1 MYTADQVEAAYSAM
15 MIDNLRTEDDDP
27 ISEIRIYDE
36 NDQFDPTVTEAAQA
50 EERARLAVGR
60 SLLASARLVYSRA
73 VMSEIP
79 EIDSDGETIIV
90 SLGYTATTE
99 FFRRVGLKH
108 VDNLVSVL
116 ECANKFNVSQ
126 QAVSQALD
134 AGRLHAFVQPG
145 AGKRQRRRLVSLSEA
160 VLVFIKCGHQV

>member
-15 MIDNLRTEDDDP
+15 MIDCILTEDDDP

-36 NDQFDPTVTEAAQA
+36 NDHLDQAATETAQA

-73 VMSEIP
+73 VMSGNPIP
-79 EIDSDGETIIV
+79 EIDSDGETIIA

-108 VDNLVSVL
+108 VDDLVSVL

-160 VLVFIKCGHQV
+160 ALVFMP